1 MCKDL
6 VLVGH
11 SRDKEERGD
20 DRETARDKMQGEC
33 VRTDRVE
40 IKVGHNRDIQ
50 EMVKGKSFSPP
61 TFHDTVTPWA

>member
-11 SRDKEERGD
+11 SRDKEEWGD
-20 DRETARDKMQGEC
+20 DGETVRDKMQGEC
-33 VRTDRVE
+33 VRTDRVQV
-40 IKVGHNRDIQ
+40 KVGHYRDTQ